1 MGRHN
6 KTPLSQKQKQL
17 NITYHQANA
26 NQNYNEVSPYPIRMA
41 NMKKTRKIKAETNI
55 NEDVDKEELSYT
67 IVENVN

>member
-1 MGRHN
+1 
-6 KTPLSQKQKQL
+6 
-17 NITYHQANA
+17 
-26 NQNYNEVSPYPIRMA
+26 MA